1 MSYIELAIKIDE
13 DTYNNFVRN
22 EYSRVDVIAMH
33 TALINGTPQPK
44 SGKPIECNIELLAES
59 EDHG

>member
-33 TALINGTPQPK
+33 TALVNGTPQPK
-44 SGKPIECNIELLAES
+44 IQDYKSKRLQERSNKG
-59 EDHG
+59 